1 MAIAPADLA
10 ASIPDR
16 TVRHRLGREAVIRHA
31 LVAAFALVLYL
42 FILLPM
48 GKMLWRSLLDNS
60 GHWVGLANYVRY
72 FSTPA
77 IAASITN
84 SLSVSAAS
92 MVLTVTLAFVYAYA
106 LARTWMP
113 AKGLFRV
120 VAMLPIFAPSLVQGF
135 AFIYVFGNNG
145 IFTRLTDI
153 NVGIYGAKGIIFA
166 EVFYCFPHALLIL
179 VAALSAT
186 DARLYD
192 AAKTLGASPFK
203 TFVTV
208 TLPGVKYGLVG
219 ACFVVFTTVITDF
232 GIPKV
237 IGGKFSVM
245 ATEIYNQVSG
255 QQNFTMGATVSVVLL
270 VPALVAFFVD
280 RLIQRRNYSL
290 VTASS
295 RPLQPVPDRLVDWG
309 MLAYCTAI
317 AGVIAGIYLVILVSS
332 LVHRWPYN
340 FGLTLKHYAFDT
352 VGGYTPLLNSVYVA
366 SLTAVV
372 GTVLTFA
379 GAYAVEKCRTIASGP
394 LYLLSILPVAIPG
407 MVLGLAYIFT
417 FNAPGSVLNRLY
429 GTMAILVISNVIHYF
444 TVGFLTATTSLKQL
458 DAEFENV
465 SASLG
470 VPFYRTVWRVTV
482 PISLPSIIAI
492 SMYFFLNGMVTL
504 SAVIFLV
511 APGTELAAVA
521 VLLMDDAGDTAQA
534 AAMSVLIIGIG
545 LAVRFLYWL
554 VLRGVTRRTQ
564 AWMQP
569 APEQAEAAEAKIPA

>member
-1 MAIAPADLA
+1 MTQDL
-10 ASIPDR
+10 
-16 TVRHRLGREAVIRHA
+16 VR
-31 LVAAFALVLYL
+31 VAAPSVLPPDTVFGAFYHSVVSRLPEGRATTNQGAVVWTSHVVDAMLYDGFWPLVLAV
-42 FILLPM
+42 
-48 GKMLWRSLLDNS
+48 GKRIGLAIDSPAAVQTALERIDRVLA
-60 GHWVGLANYVRY
+60 VGLEVRY
-72 FSTPA
+72 GSPEAAADAFLRELRGRAGAELQEKLERELPA
-77 IAASITN
+77 
-84 SLSVSAAS
+84 
-92 MVLTVTLAFVYAYA
+92 VYAA
-106 LARTWMP
+106 L
-113 AKGLFRV
+113 
-120 VAMLPIFAPSLVQGF
+120 
-135 AFIYVFGNNG
+135 
-145 IFTRLTDI
+145 
-153 NVGIYGAKGIIFA
+153 
-166 EVFYCFPHALLIL
+166 
-179 VAALSAT
+179 
-186 DARLYD
+186 
-192 AAKTLGASPFK
+192 
-203 TFVTV
+203 
-208 TLPGVKYGLVG
+208 
-219 ACFVVFTTVITDF
+219 
-232 GIPKV
+232 
-237 IGGKFSVM
+237 
-245 ATEIYNQVSG
+245 
-255 QQNFTMGATVSVVLL
+255 
-270 VPALVAFFVD
+270 
-280 RLIQRRNYSL
+280 
-290 VTASS
+290 
-295 RPLQPVPDRLVDWG
+295 
-309 MLAYCTAI
+309 
-317 AGVIAGIYLVILVSS
+317 LVSS
-332 LVHRWPYN
+332 LVRRWPYD
-340 FGLTLKHYAFDT
+340 LTPTLKHYAFDT
-352 VGGYTPLLNSVYVA
+352 VGGYAPLLNSVYVA

-417 FNAPGSVLNRLY
+417 FNAPGSALNRLY

-470 VPFYRTVWRVTV
+470 VPFYKTFWRVTV

-564 AWMQP
+564 AWVQP